1 MISER
6 SINFV
11 CITSLLIFSL
21 VAHYMDEPYFVTLA
35 TRITIFAI
43 AAIGLNLVLGFG
55 NLISFGHAAFFGFGG
70 YVSGILATHAFNSEP
85 ILEWPIILSGSS
97 NLIVIW
103 IFTIVFCSALAL
115 VIGFFCLRTT
125 GVYFI
130 MITLAFAQMLYYF
143 AISWPSYGGE
153 DGLPI
158 FIRSSLFNINTM
170 NGLIFFLICFF
181 WLGLSLYLTS
191 RIIQSPFGLALR
203 ASRHNL
209 DRVKSVGIT
218 PFRIQLLAFI
228 ISGVITGIAGSLYAD
243 LNRFV
248 SPSLLSWQMSG
259 ELIVFIIIGGVGC
272 IYGPLIGAIFFVTFE
287 QIFGSYTEH
296 WQVFLG
302 LLIIFTVLFARG
314 GLMGVLSRS
323 KTDE

>member
-1 MISER
+1 MIPER
-6 SINFV
+6 SINVV
-11 CITSLLIFSL
+11 CISSLLIFSL
-21 VAHYMDEPYFVTLA
+21 ASHYIGEPYFVTLA
-35 TRITIFAI
+35 TRIAIFAM

-70 YVSGILATHAFNSEP
+70 YVSGILATHAFNLEP
-85 ILEWPIILSGSS
+85 ILDWPVIFIGTSDS
-97 NLIVIW
+97 IVIW
-103 IFTIVFCSALAL
+103 IFTIALCSVFAL
-115 VIGFFCLRTT
+115 VIGFFCLRTS

-153 DGLPI
+153 DGLSLY
-158 FIRSSLFNINTM
+158 IRSSFLNIDTM
-170 NGLIFFLICFF
+170 NGISFFMICFF
-181 WLGLSLYLTS
+181 WLILSLYLTS
-191 RIIQSPFGLALR
+191 RIIHSPFGLALR

-218 PFRIQLLAFI
+218 PFRIQLVAFI
-228 ISGVITGIAGSLYAD
+228 ISGVITGVAGSLYAD

-259 ELIVFIIIGGVGC
+259 ELIVFIIIGGVGR

-287 QIFGSYTEH
+287 QIFGSYTDH

-302 LLIIFTVLFARG
+302 LLIIVTVLFARG
-314 GLMGVLSRS
+314 GLIGFLSGSRAN
-323 KTDE
+323 E

>member
-6 SINFV
+6 SINYI
-11 CITSLLIFSL
+11 CISSLLVFATL
-21 VAHYMDEPYFVTLA
+21 AEYTAEPYFVTLA
-35 TRITIFAI
+35 TRIAIFAL

-70 YVSGILATHAFNSEP
+70 YVSGILATHAFNSDP
-85 ILEWPIILSGSS
+85 ILSWPIIVSGSS
-97 NLIVIW
+97 NLLTIW
-103 IFTIVFCSALAL
+103 IMTISFCATLAM
-115 VIGFFCLRTT
+115 VIGYFCLRTT

-158 FIRSSLFNINTM
+158 FIRSSFFDINTM
-170 NGLIFFLICFF
+170 NGFNFFLICFF
-181 WLGLSLYLTS
+181 WLGFSLYLTS
-191 RIIQSPFGLALR
+191 RIINSPFGLALR

-209 DRVKSVGIT
+209 DRVKSVGIK
-218 PFRIQLLAFI
+218 PFRIQLLAFV
-228 ISGVITGIAGSLYAD
+228 ISGAITGIAGSLYAD

-259 ELIVFIIIGGVGC
+259 ELIVFIIIGGVGRIC
-272 IYGPLIGAIFFVTFE
+272 GPLIGAAFFVTFE

-302 LLIIFTVLFARG
+302 LLIILTVLFARG
-314 GLMGVLSRS
+314 GLIGFLSRS
-323 KTDE
+323 QYDD

>member
-6 SINFV
+6 SINIV
-11 CITSLLIFSL
+11 CIISLLIFSL
-21 VAHYMDEPYFVTLA
+21 GSYYMGEPYFVTLA
-35 TRITIFAI
+35 TRITIFAM
-43 AAIGLNLVLGFG
+43 AAVGLNLVLGFG
-55 NLISFGHAAFFGFGG
+55 NLISFGHAAFFGLGG

-85 ILEWPIILSGSS
+85 ILEWPILFTGSS

-103 IFTIVFCSALAL
+103 ISTLVLCSALAL
-115 VIGFFCLRTT
+115 VIGFFCLRTS

-158 FIRSSLFNINTM
+158 YVRSSLLNIDTM
-170 NGLIFFLICFF
+170 NGISFFLICFF
-181 WLGLSLYLTS
+181 WLMVSLCFTS
-191 RIIQSPFGLALR
+191 RIIHSPFGLALR
-203 ASRHNL
+203 ASRYNL

-218 PFRIQLLAFI
+218 PFRIQLVAFI

-259 ELIVFIIIGGVGC
+259 ELIVFIIIGGLGC

-302 LLIIFTVLFARG
+302 LLIILTVLFARG
-314 GLMGVLSRS
+314 GLIGFLSRRN
-323 KTDE
+323 DNE